1 MATPKFPE
9 TETMNVSEARRQ
21 FSETLDRVRRRE
33 ARVVVEKS
41 GIPVGAMVS
50 MEDFARLTGI
60 DERRAELLATL
71 AESRKAFAG
80 IPPEEI
86 EDEIEKAIAEVK
98 EEERVARA
106 RAVDAGPRP

>member
-1 MATPKFPE
+1 MALPNIPE

-50 MEDFARLTGI
+50 MADLERLKQA
-60 DERRAELLATL
+60 DENRIRLFEVMDRISAGFDDLSEEEVEAEV
-71 AESRKAFAG
+71 ER
-80 IPPEEI
+80 
-86 EDEIEKAIAEVK
+86 AIAEV
-98 EEERVARA
+98 EQERRKRRMSASTRNA
-106 RAVDAGPRP
+106 